1 MSGKASFKLA
11 SFGLLH
17 NVSSCAKNVSCK
29 IARRMRFL
37 RIDLYCR
44 RIATYGHTL
53 RPSCTGCVM
62 FWRTVVF
69 QVSIT
74 VGNSPKYTHYDP
86 YTHLELQCDQCPPGT
101 CVRQDCTAEKRTEC
115 APCPSKYFTNE
126 WNSFKDCQYCSTICK
141 ELQTATQECS
151 STGNRICECIDGYF
165 LDVEFCSPHKECPPG
180 YGVVQQALQT
190 AASVPKNAL
199 SVGPA
204 MTLRLRDRLRDR
216 NIIAGPTLN
225 AFLGTEAAVCN
236 AESQGPS
243 EGTPDSDTICSECPK
258 GMFSNV
264 TSSTAPCQT
273 RTNCRKLGRKVLH
286 KGSSTHDA
294 VCKEESAF
302 SCEIDV
308 TLCEEAL
315 FRFPTPP
322 ENWIMTLIQ
331 RFSTTAMISQQINKI
346 REIHNPKEQ
355 PFYLYKLYKSHSQ
368 ADDSFS
374 NVIKDLK
381 ECEKGVFNLLGSLN
395 LTSKNI
401 LTLMRSLPGKR
412 VKQEDIEKNLKD
424 M

>member
-1 MSGKASFKLA
+1 MYKL
-11 SFGLLH
+11 
-17 NVSSCAKNVSCK
+17 
-29 IARRMRFL
+29 I
-37 RIDLYCR
+37 
-44 RIATYGHTL
+44 
-53 RPSCTGCVM
+53 SCTLLA
-62 FWRTVVF
+62 VF
-69 QVSIT
+69 HVSIT

-101 CVRQDCTAEKRTEC
+101 CVRHDCTAAKRTEC

-141 ELQTATQECS
+141 ELQIATQECS
-151 STGNRICECIDGYF
+151 STSNRIW
-165 LDVEFCSPHKECPPG
+165 
-180 YGVVQQALQT
+180 
-190 AASVPKNAL
+190 
-199 SVGPA
+199 
-204 MTLRLRDRLRDR
+204 
-216 NIIAGPTLN
+216 
-225 AFLGTEAAVCN
+225 
-236 AESQGPS
+236 
-243 EGTPDSDTICSECPK
+243 TPDSDTICSECPK

-286 KGSSTHDA
+286 KGSSAHDA

-331 RFSTTAMISQQINKI
+331 RFSSTAMISQQINKI

-368 ADDSFS
+368 ADDTFS
-374 NVIKDLK
+374 NFIKDLK

-412 VKQEDIEKNLKD
+412 VKQEDIERTLKTCERPKHLIKLLSLWRNKNKGNTIEGLKELKMAQLPRVLRKRMKKLGQFLMGD
-424 M
+424 SMYSLYQKMILEINGNQTQAVKLETLL

>member
-1 MSGKASFKLA
+1 MYKL
-11 SFGLLH
+11 
-17 NVSSCAKNVSCK
+17 
-29 IARRMRFL
+29 I
-37 RIDLYCR
+37 
-44 RIATYGHTL
+44 
-53 RPSCTGCVM
+53 SCTLLA
-62 FWRTVVF
+62 VF
-69 QVSIT
+69 HVSIT

-101 CVRQDCTAEKRTEC
+101 CVRHDCTAAKRTEC

-141 ELQTATQECS
+141 ELQIATQECS
-151 STGNRICECIDGYF
+151 STSNRICECIDGYF

-180 YGVVQQALQT
+180 YGVVQQ
-190 AASVPKNAL
+190 
-199 SVGPA
+199 
-204 MTLRLRDRLRDR
+204 
-216 NIIAGPTLN
+216 
-225 AFLGTEAAVCN
+225 
-236 AESQGPS
+236 
-243 EGTPDSDTICSECPK
+243 GTPDSDTICSECPK

-286 KGSSTHDA
+286 KGSSAHDA

-331 RFSTTAMISQQINKI
+331 RFSSTAMISQQINKI

-368 ADDSFS
+368 ADDTFS
-374 NVIKDLK
+374 NFIKDLK

-412 VKQEDIEKNLKD
+412 VKQEDIERTLKTCERPKHLIKLLSLWRNKNKGNTIEGLKELKMAQLPRVLRKRMKKLGQFLMGD
-424 M
+424 SMYSLYQKMILEINGNQTQAVKLETLL